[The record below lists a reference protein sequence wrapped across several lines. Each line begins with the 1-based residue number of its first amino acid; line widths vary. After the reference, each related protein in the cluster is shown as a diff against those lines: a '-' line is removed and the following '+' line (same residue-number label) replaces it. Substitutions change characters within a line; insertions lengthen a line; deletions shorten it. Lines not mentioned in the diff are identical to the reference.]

1 VRMSRPVKEQSA
13 VARRLTTLDF
23 AVYGKAGIDPRQLR
37 WISFESHMAGLPQSA
52 WIEGAMKTERSAQP
66 ALLVNDSGTGLHAV
80 AAGLGKTV
88 LPCIL
93 ADRAA
98 GIIRLGGRRPVLSR
112 DVWLM
117 TPPTLKNLS
126 RIRVVQD
133 WIETTLVA
141 SKRRALA

>member
-1 VRMSRPVKEQSA
+1 
-13 VARRLTTLDF
+13 
-23 AVYGKAGIDPRQLR
+23 
-37 WISFESHMAGLPQSA
+37 
-52 WIEGAMKTERSAQP
+52 
-66 ALLVNDSGTGLHAV
+66 
-80 AAGLGKTV
+80 
-88 LPCIL
+88 
-93 ADRAA
+93 
-98 GIIRLGGRRPVLSR
+98 VLSR